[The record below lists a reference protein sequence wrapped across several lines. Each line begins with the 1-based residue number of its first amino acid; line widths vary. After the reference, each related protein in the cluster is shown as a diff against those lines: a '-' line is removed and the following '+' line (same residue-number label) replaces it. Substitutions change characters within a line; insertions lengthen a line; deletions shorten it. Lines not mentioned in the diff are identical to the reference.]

1 MVFYAQQ
8 ISCKAWTCASNSTRR
23 RSSKTCT
30 PYTVYTV
37 HASPH
42 GDMIWHDKWYK
53 WSHLSRTKKVRK
65 TSAKLPGLSWN
76 NQIRWGCASSELI
89 WSSWMQ
95 NDLAPVLSAFHST
108 EILTQSDKTQESTK
122 CTKTVHGVGQSGL
135 STAIILLNCRS
146 VIPKKKTLSL
156 SLKPPACRL
165 I

>member
-1 MVFYAQQ
+1 MDHFEKTNLLQGLDLCIQLYQAAIEQDLHAVHRTRIA
-8 ISCKAWTCASNSTRR
+8 AWR
-23 RSSKTCT
+23 
-30 PYTVYTV
+30 
-37 HASPH
+37 
-42 GDMIWHDKWYK
+42 HDKWYK
-53 WSHLSRTKKVRK
+53 WSHLSRTNKIRK
-65 TSAKLPGLSWN
+65 TSAELPGLSWN

-108 EILTQSDKTQESTK
+108 EILTQSDKPQESTK

-156 SLKPPACRL
+156 SLKPPACRQ